1 MKLVEANCLCPDT
14 EVLDEVRR
22 VFRGGGHDAVECVR
36 GPHNYAPALDEEAVA
51 RVFRAKGRRPDKPL
65 PLLLAEAHHALLVGE
80 PDERFWRLALRFWP
94 GPLTIVV
101 RAKPGVPESLAPQ
114 GYVGVRLPNCPLAR
128 EIARIAGGVVTGTSA
143 NKSGRESPRTVY
155 DASAQLGDQVDL
167 YIDGGPALLGKPS
180 TVVLLGEEGVE
191 ILREGAVPAEKV
203 MEALRG

>member
-1 MKLVEANCLCPDT
+1 MRLVEANCLCPDSA
-14 EVLDEVRR
+14 VLDEVRR
-22 VFRGGGHDAVECVR
+22 VFRDGGVVV
-36 GPHNYAPALDEEAVA
+36 GPTDTLYGIMAPALNEEAVA
-51 RVFRAKGRRPDKPL
+51 RVFRVKGRRPDKPL
-65 PLLLAEAHHALLVGE
+65 PLLLAESHHVLLVGE

-101 RAKPGVPESLAPQ
+101 RARPGVPGSLAPQ

-155 DASAQLGDQVDL
+155 DASAQLGDSVDL

-180 TVVLLGEEGVE
+180 TVVFLGDEGVE